1 MKSPLRLLSLL
12 VVGCLIVSPA
22 LAGEFRL
29 TTFAVDASPAVG
41 SPLAYDPTKEVT
53 WPLSCRGAVL
63 LGADKPIVLCAVDW
77 IGIGNDSNRLFR
89 QKLAD
94 ATGTTID
101 RVAVHTLHQH
111 DAPRCDLG
119 SAAILAK
126 YNAEKLHYDVEFL
139 HDVIDRAAVAAG
151 KSLESTTPITSIAI
165 GSAEVKEVASN
176 RRMLDAEGK
185 VAITRYTACKDP
197 KIRDLPVGVIDPML
211 RLVTFYNGDK
221 PVAVITA
228 YATHPQSFYRT
239 GGANP
244 DFPGMARDMRQKE
257 TGIFHLHFNGAGGNV
272 GAGKYNDGSHENR
285 QVLADKVANA
295 MNRAWESQE
304 KTPITAA
311 DVAWKSVGVQLP
323 AAPHLDGEALAKEVA
338 SDATPQALRVH
349 AADKLSFYNS
359 LKAGEKINIGC
370 LSLGDTRVLF
380 LPGELFVEY
389 QLAAQHMRP
398 DKNVLMAAYG
408 DYGPFYIGTRVAYWQ
423 GGYETSERAT
433 NVSPEVEQVL
443 TTAIATLLEVPDT
456 KVRPNDFTDT
466 IGPGLPK

>member
-1 MKSPLRLLSLL
+1 MKSLLRLFSL
-12 VVGCLIVSPA
+12 VVVGYLIASPA
-22 LAGEFRL
+22 AAGEL
-29 TTFAVDASPAVG
+29 HLAKFAVDASPSVG

-53 WPLSCRGAVL
+53 WPLSCRGVVL
-63 LGADKPIVLCAVDW
+63 LGADKPIVLCTVDW
-77 IGIGNDSNRLFR
+77 LGIGNDSHRLFR
-89 QKLAD
+89 KQLAE

-119 SAAILAK
+119 AAAILAK
-126 YNAEKLHYDVEFL
+126 YDSAKYHYDVEFL
-139 HDVIDRAAVAAG
+139 HDVIDRAAAAAA
-151 KSLESTTPITSIAI
+151 KSLKSAEPITSFAI

-176 RRMLDAEGK
+176 RRLLDAAGK
-185 VAITRYTACKDP
+185 VVMTRYTACKDP
-197 KIRDLPVGVIDPML
+197 KIRELPVGVIDSQL
-211 RLVTFYNGDK
+211 RLVAFYNGDQ
-221 PVAVITA
+221 PVAAITA
-228 YATHPQSFYRT
+228 YATHPQSYYRT

-244 DFPGMARDMRQKE
+244 DFPGMARDTRQKE
-257 TGIFHLHFNGAGGNV
+257 TGVFHLHFNGAGGNV

-285 QVLADKVANA
+285 QVLADKVADG
-295 MNRAWESQE
+295 MRRAWESQQ
-304 KTPITAA
+304 KAPLTAA

-323 AAPHLDGEALAKEVA
+323 AASHLDGEALAKEVA
-338 SDATPQALRVH
+338 SDATPQPLRVH

-380 LPGELFVEY
+380 MPGELFVEY
-389 QLAAQHMRP
+389 QLAAQQMRP

-433 NVSPEVEQVL
+433 NVSPDVEQVL
-443 TTAIATLLEVPDT
+443 TAAMAQLLEVPDT

-466 IGPGLPK
+466 TGPGLP